1 MNTYRTEFFAT
12 CPTNGVRIKYVLMIK
27 TGEVIPVEQ
36 IVAKVESLE
45 SGFHEEFAD
54 EFSGA
59 FGGQQTL
66 VAEHHSVSIE
76 TERP

>member
-12 CPTNGVRIKYVLMIK
+12 CPTNGVRIKYALVIE
-27 TGEVIPVEQ
+27 TAEVIQVEQ
-36 IVAKVESLE
+36 IVAKVESLDQ
-45 SGFHEEFAD
+45 GFHEEIAD
-54 EFSGA
+54 ELLSA
-59 FGGQQTL
+59 FGGRQML

>member
-12 CPTNGVRIKYVLMIK
+12 CPSNGVRIKYALTIK
-27 TGEVIPVEQ
+27 TAEVIPVEQ
-36 IVAKVESLE
+36 IVVKVEGLDQA
-45 SGFHEEFAD
+45 FHEEIAD
-54 EFSGA
+54 ELSSA
-59 FGGQQTL
+59 FGGKQTL